1 MFGQITEKFQ
11 AIFRNV
17 RGLGKITDTN
27 IHETAREVRKA
38 LLDADVNFGVV
49 KSFVSDV
56 EKKAQGTKVLKSIK
70 PGEQFVKIIRDEL
83 VGLLG
88 SEKKYLNINRNP
100 SVVMLVGLQGAGK
113 TTTAG
118 KLANNLKE
126 SGRSVL
132 LTAADIYRPAAIKQ
146 LQIIGK
152 QIGIDVFQTKAKTPL
167 DICQESINKANL
179 LNNDIVILDTAGRIQ
194 SDEKMMREVKDIA
207 NVIMPDEILFVVDGM
222 TGQDA
227 VKSAKAFHN
236 LLSLT
241 GVILTKMDG
250 DARGGAAVS
259 ISHVTGVPIKFMGT
273 GESINAFEVF
283 DPQRI
288 ADRILGLGD
297 VISLVEKAE
306 KVFDVENANII
317 HAKIRSNDF
326 NLVDFKNQLKQIKNI
341 GPIGDLLTMLPTS
354 NPKALGMMNGDER
367 QINWTEAI
375 INSMTL
381 DERKKP
387 NIIDGSRRL
396 RIAKGSG
403 RTVQEVN
410 SLLNQF
416 QLMKKMIKKV
426 KNYRQNKF
434 SGFSKF

>member
-132 LTAADIYRPAAIKQ
+132 LTAADVYRPAAIKQ

-207 NVIMPDEILFVVDGM
+207 NVIVPDEILFVVDGM

-273 GESINAFEVF
+273 GESIDAFEVF

-288 ADRILGLGD
+288 ADRILGFGD

-341 GPIGDLLTMLPTS
+341 GPIGDLLTMLPT
-354 NPKALGMMNGDER
+354 NNQKVLGMMNGDER

-426 KNYRQNKF
+426 KNYRQNKL